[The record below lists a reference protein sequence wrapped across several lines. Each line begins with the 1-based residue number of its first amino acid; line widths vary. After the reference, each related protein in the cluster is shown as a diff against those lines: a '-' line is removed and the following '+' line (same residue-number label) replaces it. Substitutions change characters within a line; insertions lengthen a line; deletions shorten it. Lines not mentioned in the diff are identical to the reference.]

1 MGTFLCRCFQ
11 CSWCDDCFRYG
22 YLRIFSKGML
32 AIIPV
37 ISVWLVLQCL
47 ESVQVV
53 KQGLLLCSVAVAVHL
68 TRSKLYSSVIG
79 AEALSVRLC
88 CP

>member
-1 MGTFLCRCFQ
+1 M
-11 CSWCDDCFRYG
+11 
-22 YLRIFSKGML
+22 FSKGML

-37 ISVWLVLQCL
+37 IGVWLVLQCP

-53 KQGLLLCSVAVAVHL
+53 EQGLLLCSVAVAVHPVG
-68 TRSKLYSSVIG
+68 SKVDSSVAG
-79 AEALSVRLC
+79 AEALSVCLC